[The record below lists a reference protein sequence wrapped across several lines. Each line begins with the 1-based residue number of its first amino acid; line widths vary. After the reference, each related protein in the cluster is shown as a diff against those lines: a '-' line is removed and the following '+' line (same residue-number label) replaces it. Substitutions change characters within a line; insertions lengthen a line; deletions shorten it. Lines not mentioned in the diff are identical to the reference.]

1 MKKKKENNCEV
12 EPNEVWVETEKTIEP
27 SPYFLKWWQD
37 LSVKRFGNNTHWLE
51 IAFELGYVSKKI
63 DSKTGEITFDPIG
76 FDYDVQ
82 FVRKSLGIS
91 TDQPIVRY
99 AEIGQDEYKHVIDLL
114 FHNDGD
120 NNGK

>member
-1 MKKKKENNCEV
+1 MKKKKDNWELES
-12 EPNEVWVETEKTIEP
+12 NEIWVETEKTIQP

-37 LSVKRFGNNTHWLE
+37 LSIRRFGDNTHWLE

-63 DSKTGEITFDPIG
+63 DTKTGEVTFDAIG

-82 FVRKSLGIS
+82 QVRKTLEIS
-91 TDQPIVRY
+91 DEQPIVRY
-99 AEIGQDEYKHVIDLL
+99 VERGQDEYKRMINLL
-114 FHNDGD
+114 FNNDGD